1 MRCAWKKKLKFLT
14 VVGNLETSESRWFGR
29 ERQKETLGTFTP
41 EEEKI
46 ARRSKYPR
54 ALQRS
59 VGPERADFGDIW
71 SRVTEDF

>member
-46 ARRSKYPR
+46 ARRSKYR
-54 ALQRS
+54 APSNDPSDRS
-59 VGPERADFGDIW
+59 ESISATFGL
-71 SRVTEDF
+71 E